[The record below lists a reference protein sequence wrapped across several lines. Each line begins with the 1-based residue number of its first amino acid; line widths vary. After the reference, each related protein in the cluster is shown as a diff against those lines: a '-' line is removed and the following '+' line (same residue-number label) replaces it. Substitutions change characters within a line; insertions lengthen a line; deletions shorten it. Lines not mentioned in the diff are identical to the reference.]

1 MGILGILG
9 ILLIPGFFGNRVL
22 LSAYLPNKRILNF
35 LGRKEIIINNSC
47 SLSLPNELK
56 TYADISFIIKKVL
69 KDGNIS
75 FSGSLTRKKPFP
87 IYKILYKDIKTHKI
101 YAFYIENKKNKI

>member
-1 MGILGILG
+1 MG